1 VDEIQRRALRNGA
14 IAAVVTAILG
24 FSIDALV
31 SGPPEPVRT
40 TPSHTPSPT
49 PTCGPAWASV
59 PSRDPDPAGNQLLGV
74 AAISESVAWA
84 VGASGPADA
93 PTDTLVE
100 RWNGQDWTV
109 VPSPNGGTVTNELNA
124 VSGTAPNDVW
134 AVGASSSGGWSQPLI
149 LHWDGATWTLVTAPS
164 LPAPGV
170 LSGVAAVAPDDVW
183 AVGSVGDPALGLERP
198 LALHFD
204 GTSWSVV
211 PVPSVG
217 GTSSLRAVS
226 ARRAGD
232 VWAVGALGD
241 GPLVLHLGGRGWR
254 RVAADAKGVLV
265 AVEALA
271 RDDVWAAGSALIRWN
286 GATWAQ
292 AGFVRR
298 GGEIHGIAA
307 TGASGVWAVGSSGLG
322 EAGRALV
329 QRFDGLQWSL
339 VSGGGI
345 AGAET
350 LTAAAVLPGGAVWA
364 VGFHD
369 TAKGQST
376 LVVRNTIA
384 CA

>member
-1 VDEIQRRALRNGA
+1 MDEIQRRALRNGA

-211 PVPSVG
+211 PVPSVE

-254 RVAADAKGVLV
+254 RVATDAKGVLV

-369 TAKGQST
+369 TAKGRST